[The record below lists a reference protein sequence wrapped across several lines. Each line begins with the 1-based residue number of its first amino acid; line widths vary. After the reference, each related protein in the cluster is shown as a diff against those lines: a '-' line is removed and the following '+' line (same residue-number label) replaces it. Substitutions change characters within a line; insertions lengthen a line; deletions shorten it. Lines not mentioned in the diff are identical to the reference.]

1 MRDDVAFQII
11 NDELYLDGNARQNL
25 ATFCQTWDD
34 ENVHKL
40 MDLSINKNWIDKEE
54 YPQSAAIDLRCVN
67 MVADLW
73 HAPAP
78 KNGQAVG
85 TNTIGSSEACML
97 GGMAMKWRWRKR
109 MEAAGKPTDKP
120 NLVCGPVQ
128 ICWHKFAR
136 YWDVE
141 LREIPMRPGQL
152 FMDPKRMIEACD
164 ENTIGVVPTFGVTY
178 TGGMAMK
185 WRWRKRMEAAGKP
198 TDKPNLVCGP
208 VQICWHKFAR
218 YWDVEL
224 REIPMR
230 PGQLFMDPK
239 RMIEACDENT
249 IGVVP
254 TFGVT
259 YTGNYEFPQP
269 LHDALDKFQADTGID
284 IDMHIDAASGGFLA
298 PFVAPDIVWDFRLP
312 RVKSISASGH
322 KFGLAPLGCGWVI
335 WRDEEALPQELV
347 FNVDYLGGQIGTFA
361 INFSRPA
368 GQVIAQYYEFLRLG
382 REGYT
387 KVQNA
392 SYQVAAYLADEIAK
406 LGPYE
411 FICTGRPDEGIPA
424 VCFKLKDGEDPGYTL
439 YDLSERLRLRGW
451 QVPAFT
457 LGGEATDIVV
467 MRIMCRRGFE
477 MDFAELLLEDYKAS
491 LKYLSDHPKLQGIAQ
506 QN

>member
-164 ENTIGVVPTFGVTY
+164 ETF
-178 TGGMAMK
+178 
-185 WRWRKRMEAAGKP
+185 
-198 TDKPNLVCGP
+198 
-208 VQICWHKFAR
+208 
-218 YWDVEL
+218 DV
-224 REIPMR
+224 
-230 PGQLFMDPK
+230 
-239 RMIEACDENT
+239 
-249 IGVVP
+249 
-254 TFGVT
+254 
-259 YTGNYEFPQP
+259 
-269 LHDALDKFQADTGID
+269 
-284 IDMHIDAASGGFLA
+284 
-298 PFVAPDIVWDFRLP
+298 
-312 RVKSISASGH
+312 
-322 KFGLAPLGCGWVI
+322 VI
-335 WRDEEALPQELV
+335 WMTDGWPLYE
-347 FNVDYLGGQIGTFA
+347 
-361 INFSRPA
+361 SRLK
-368 GQVIAQYYEFLRLG
+368 GKLHVISKRYTQRIERHNLNLRQHLARLG
-382 REGYT
+382 RKSLSFSKSVELHD
-387 KVQNA
+387 KVIGHYLNIKH
-392 SYQVAAYLADEIAK
+392 YQ
-406 LGPYE
+406 
-411 FICTGRPDEGIPA
+411 
-424 VCFKLKDGEDPGYTL
+424 
-439 YDLSERLRLRGW
+439 
-451 QVPAFT
+451 
-457 LGGEATDIVV
+457 
-467 MRIMCRRGFE
+467 
-477 MDFAELLLEDYKAS
+477 
-491 LKYLSDHPKLQGIAQ
+491 
-506 QN
+506 

>member
-1 MRDDVAFQII
+1 
-11 NDELYLDGNARQNL
+11 
-25 ATFCQTWDD
+25 
-34 ENVHKL
+34 
-40 MDLSINKNWIDKEE
+40 
-54 YPQSAAIDLRCVN
+54 
-67 MVADLW
+67 
-73 HAPAP
+73 
-78 KNGQAVG
+78 
-85 TNTIGSSEACML
+85 
-97 GGMAMKWRWRKR
+97 
-109 MEAAGKPTDKP
+109 
-120 NLVCGPVQ
+120 
-128 ICWHKFAR
+128 
-136 YWDVE
+136 
-141 LREIPMRPGQL
+141 
-152 FMDPKRMIEACD
+152 
-164 ENTIGVVPTFGVTY
+164 
-178 TGGMAMK
+178 
-185 WRWRKRMEAAGKP
+185 
-198 TDKPNLVCGP
+198 
-208 VQICWHKFAR
+208 
-218 YWDVEL
+218 
-224 REIPMR
+224 
-230 PGQLFMDPK
+230 
-239 RMIEACDENT
+239 MIEACDENT

-424 VCFKLKDGEDPGYTL
+424 VCFKRASGHKFGLAPLGCGWVIWRDEEALPQELVFNVDYLGGQIGTFAINFSRPAGQVIAQYYEFLRLGREGYTKVQNAS
-439 YDLSERLRLRGW
+439 Y
-451 QVPAFT
+451 QVAAYLADEIAKLGPYEFICTGRPDEGIPAVCFK
-457 LGGEATDIVV
+457 L
-467 MRIMCRRGFE
+467 MCRRGFE

-506 QN
+506 QNSFKHT

>member
-1 MRDDVAFQII
+1 MDQKLLTDFRSELLDSRFGAKAISTIAESKRFPLHEMRDDVAFQII

-109 MEAAGKPTDKP
+109 MEAAGKPT
-120 NLVCGPVQ
+120 N
-128 ICWHKFAR
+128 
-136 YWDVE
+136 
-141 LREIPMRPGQL
+141 
-152 FMDPKRMIEACD
+152 
-164 ENTIGVVPTFGVTY
+164 
-178 TGGMAMK
+178 
-185 WRWRKRMEAAGKP
+185 
-198 TDKPNLVCGP
+198 KPNLVCGP

-284 IDMHIDAASGGFLA
+284 IDMHIDAASGGFPA

-424 VCFKLKDGEDPGYTL
+424 VCFKLKEGEDPGYTL

-506 QN
+506 QNSFKHT